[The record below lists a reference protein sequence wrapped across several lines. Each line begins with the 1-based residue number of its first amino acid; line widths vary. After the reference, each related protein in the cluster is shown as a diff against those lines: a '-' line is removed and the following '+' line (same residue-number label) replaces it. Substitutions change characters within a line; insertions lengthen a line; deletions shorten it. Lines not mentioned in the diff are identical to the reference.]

1 MDICKGEI
9 SSERKWKIQ
18 NVSVYA
24 RDGGKLLMR
33 KRSFSFLVLFRLPI
47 FQFEGH
53 TLIRWYTVHEI
64 TRYSPFILLFP
75 FTILFFDIN
84 LYHTTFII
92 YISLLYTAFLCI
104 YWQKHIQQ
112 AKVHFKY
119 FILTIRYGIMVN
131 NNTLCFKKDVLM
143 LSFKLEYRASTT
155 KIRSFFC

>member
-18 NVSVYA
+18 DVSVYA

-75 FTILFFDIN
+75 FTN
-84 LYHTTFII
+84 LLQYQPLPQHLHHLPPLTLHSFAYQYNHT
-92 YISLLYTAFLCI
+92 
-104 YWQKHIQQ
+104 QQ

-119 FILTIRYGIMVN
+119 FILRIRY
-131 NNTLCFKKDVLM
+131 KKHYGKYYIVLREDVFMWNFSELWPM
-143 LSFKLEYRASTT
+143 SQNISF
-155 KIRSFFC
+155 